1 MSIKVAIDHT
11 TTYLYDKPVT
21 LGPHVIRLK
30 PAAHCRTSI
39 LSYSMSVTPKEHYIN
54 WQQDP
59 FGNYLA
65 RLVFPEPCREL
76 SVTVDL
82 IVQLDVINPFDFFV
96 EESAESFPFEYDSQ
110 TAKELSPYREVNPA
124 GPLLQEWLS
133 SNTPAKQTIN
143 DALVAINQSIQRDID
158 YNLRMEPGVQS
169 SEETLKK
176 GSGSCRDSSWLLVE
190 VLRHAGLAARF
201 VSGYL
206 VQLKPDIKSL
216 DGPAGAAEDFTDL
229 HAWVEVYLPGAGW
242 VGLDPTSG
250 LFAGEGH
257 IPLACTPQPS
267 SAAPISGA
275 VSDAASSFYF
285 HNRVTRFDERP
296 RVTLPYTDSVW
307 ADVLALGE
315 QVDRQLTQDDV
326 RLSMGGEPTFV
337 SSEDLDSPEW
347 NDSALGAHKL
357 ERASELLK
365 KLHHVFSPKG
375 ITAFAQGK
383 WYPGEPTPRWAL
395 ISHWRTDNEK
405 IWQDTSRLASPG
417 QGDASLADAKNVLH
431 YLCNELAIDPSFTRP
446 LYEDPLY
453 HLHLES
459 LLPHNEALDTLDLS
473 NEDAR
478 ARLVKQLEKGLDNPV
493 GWMLPLEACGNQV
506 QAGSIEPGSPQW
518 QTARWPLRRDEVFLV
533 PGDSPA
539 GLRLPL
545 DALPD
550 DTSVDREARQVQQD
564 QFDDLSALP
573 SFEQLQESLSKNT
586 MNGNKKSDKKS
597 QSTTVASHQIR
608 STLCTEIRDDT
619 LYIFL
624 PPVTSATSW
633 VQLLAALERA
643 CIAADVKPVIEGYE
657 PPEDSRL
664 QSFRITPDP
673 GVIEVNIH
681 PSNSFNELVDR
692 TEALYREA
700 AACKLTAEKFM
711 VDGRP
716 TGTGGGNHVTLGG
729 MTPTD
734 SPFLRRPELLG
745 SLVRYW
751 QNHPSMSYLFSG
763 LFIGPT
769 SQAPRADEAR
779 SETIYEL
786 EMALSRLP
794 EGDTDTPWLIDRL
807 LRNILVDITGNT
819 HRAEICI
826 DKLYNPAGP
835 TGRLGIVEL
844 RAFEMP
850 PHARMSIVQALL
862 VRCLISRFW
871 QAPYKRKLV
880 NWGTDLHDRFMLPH
894 FLWQDILDVI
904 TDLNEHGFAFES
916 HWLDAFFEFR
926 FPVFGERQ
934 IGNISLEL
942 RAAIEP
948 WHVLGEEATGSGM
961 TRYVDSSVERLQL
974 KVTGLTESRHIVTCN
989 GHELPLVNTGS
1000 PGEYIVGVR
1009 YRAWQPPFSL
1019 HPDLPVDVPL
1029 TFDVIDT
1036 WNDRSLGGC
1045 AYHVSDPGGR
1055 GHEDKPV
1062 NANVA
1067 ESRRLTRF
1075 DVNQHTSAAVVH
1087 HAGTPPT
1094 RSTFTNLPA
1103 QTEAL
1108 RTKLLPKKHEYP
1120 HTADLRQTGYSK

>member
-11 TTYLYDKPVT
+11 TTYRYDKPVT

-30 PAAHCRTSI
+30 PAAHCRTPI
-39 LSYSMSVTPKEHYIN
+39 LSYTLSVTPEDHYIN

-65 RLVFPEPCREL
+65 RLVFLKPCKEF

-82 IVQLDVINPFDFFV
+82 VAQLNVINPFDFFV
-96 EESAESFPFEYDSQ
+96 EESAEQFPFEYDEI
-110 TAKELSPYREVNPA
+110 TASELTPYREVKSA
-124 GPLLQEWLS
+124 GPLFKKWLKD
-133 SNTPAKQTIN
+133 NRPAKQSIN
-143 DALVAINQSIQRDID
+143 DALVAINQSVQRDIA
-158 YNLRMEPGVQS
+158 YNVRMEPGVQS
-169 SEETLKK
+169 TEDTLKK
-176 GSGSCRDSSWLLVE
+176 ASGSCRDSSWLLVE
-190 VLRHAGLAARF
+190 ALRHCGLAARF

-206 VQLKPDIKSL
+206 VQLTPDIKAI
-216 DGPAGAAEDFTDL
+216 DGPTGTAKDFTDL

-257 IPLACTPQPS
+257 IPLACTPQPM

-275 VSDAASSFYF
+275 ASDAASSFYY

-307 ADVLALGE
+307 AEVLALGE
-315 QVDRQLTQDDV
+315 KVDKQLVEDDV

-337 SSEDLDSPEW
+337 STEDLDSPEW
-347 NDSALGAHKL
+347 NESALGEHKL
-357 ERASELLK
+357 ARASDLLSR
-365 KLHHVFSPKG
+365 LRESFAPDG

-395 ISHWRTDNEK
+395 ICHWRTDGDP
-405 IWQDTSRLASPG
+405 IWRDTDRLASPG
-417 QGDASLADAKNVLH
+417 QGDAKSNDAKKLMH
-431 YLCNELAIDPSFTRP
+431 HLCDELSIDTAFSRP
-446 LYEDPLY
+446 LHEDPLY
-453 HLHLES
+453 HIHLES
-459 LLPHNEALDTLDLS
+459 LLPPAMALEKLNLASDDS
-473 NEDAR
+473 R
-478 ARLVKQLEKGLDNPV
+478 ARLVKRLEAGLDNPV
-493 GWMLPLEACGNQV
+493 GWMLPLEHNGTC
-506 QAGSIEPGSPQW
+506 W
-518 QTARWPLRRDEVFLV
+518 QTAHWPLRRDEVFLM

-550 DTSVDREARQVQQD
+550 DNPVDHEARQMQRD
-564 QFDDLSALP
+564 QFDQATSLP
-573 SFEQLQESLSKNT
+573 TYKTLQKYFNARSKVDNT
-586 MNGNKKSDKKS
+586 AS
-597 QSTTVASHQIR
+597 VADYPIR
-608 STLCTEIRDDT
+608 TTLCTEIRDNT
-619 LYIFL
+619 LYVFL
-624 PPVTSATSW
+624 PPVTNAASW
-633 VQLLAALERA
+633 VHLMTALERA
-643 CIAADVKPVIEGYE
+643 CIAADVRPVIEGYE
-657 PPEDSRL
+657 PPGDSRL

-681 PSNSFNELVDR
+681 PSTTFSELVTR
-692 TEALYREA
+692 TETLYNDA

-716 TGTGGGNHVTLGG
+716 TGTGGGNHVTMGG
-729 MTPTD
+729 MTPAD

-745 SLVRYW
+745 SLIRYW
-751 QNHPSMSYLFSG
+751 QNHPSLSYLFSG

-794 EGDTDTPWLIDRL
+794 AGETNTPWIVDRL

-826 DKLYNPAGP
+826 DKLYSPAGP
-835 TGRLGIVEL
+835 AGRLGIVEL

-850 PHARMSIVQALL
+850 PHARMSVVQALL
-862 VRCLISRFW
+862 IRCLISRFW
-871 QAPYKRKLV
+871 RTPYKSKLV
-880 NWGTDLHDRFMLPH
+880 KWGTELHDRFMLPH

-904 TDLNEHGFAFES
+904 ADLNDHGFEFES

-926 FPVFGERQ
+926 FPVFGERK
-934 IGNISLEL
+934 IGDISLEL
-942 RAAIEP
+942 RSAIEP

-961 TRYVDSSVERLQL
+961 ARYVDSSVERLQL
-974 KVTGLTESRHIVTCN
+974 KVTGLTDTRHLVTCN
-989 GHELPLVNTGS
+989 GHELPLVNTGT
-1000 PGEYIVGVR
+1000 PGEYVVGVR

-1019 HPDLPVDVPL
+1019 HPDLPVDAPL

-1036 WNDRSLGGC
+1036 WNNRSLGGC

-1055 GHEDKPV
+1055 GYEDKPV

-1067 ESRRLTRF
+1067 DARRLTRF
-1075 DVNQHTSAAVVH
+1075 EVDQHTPPPPVEYQSSGSAV
-1087 HAGTPPT
+1087 GTQ
-1094 RSTFTNLPA
+1094 FTSLPA
-1103 QTEAL
+1103 QDIKRQA
-1108 RTKLLPKKHEYP
+1108 KPLPKNHDYP
-1120 HTADLRQTGYSK
+1120 YTADLRQTGYDKG